1 MGKIKELETSLAN
14 KIAAGEVVE
23 RPSSVVKELLENA
36 IDAQATE
43 INIEV
48 EQSGVSS
55 IRVVDNGTGIAQ
67 EDLGLVFHRHA
78 TSKIVADDDLFH
90 IRTLG
95 FRGEALASISSVAK
109 VTLKTC
115 TDNENGHEIYA
126 ENGKIIHQKPAK
138 AKKGTDI
145 QVDSLFYNTPARLKY
160 IKSLYTE
167 LGKITDIVN
176 RMAMSHPEI
185 RISLVSDGKKLL
197 STNGSGRTNEVMA
210 EIYGMKV
217 AKDLVHISGDTS
229 DYHLEGFVA
238 KPEHSR
244 SNKHY
249 ISIFIN
255 GRYIKNFVLNKAI
268 LEGYHTLLTI
278 GRFPICYINIQ
289 MDPILVDVNVHPT
302 KLEVRLSKE
311 DQLYD
316 LIVTKIREAF
326 KDKILIPQND
336 LNHASK
342 KNKVLETFEQQ
353 KINFE
358 KQQSQIGE
366 TSAPYVHDQK
376 DKNHDVESHKNN
388 LDSTS
393 STNNESTEVS
403 NELHNHIDDSYLQ
416 SQKEVLFDME
426 QNTSNEYEISNQQSN
441 DIKGTVS
448 QTPHRRVPYM
458 EIVGQV
464 HGTYIIAQN
473 ENGMFM
479 IDQHA
484 AQERIKYEYFRE
496 KIGEVTNEVQNLL
509 IPLTFHFSKDE
520 QMIIDQYKDEL
531 DKVGVHLEH
540 FGGHDYIV
548 NSYPVWFPK
557 EEAEEIIKDMIEL
570 VLKHKS
576 VDVKKIR
583 EDAAIM
589 MSCKKSIKANHYLKN
604 NEMADLIDQLR
615 EAEDPFT
622 CPHGRPIIINF
633 SNYELEKLIK
643 TDYKACVVLDM
654 HIGHLK
660 SIMELLKSHSIECYV
675 HIDLIKG
682 LSHDEFAC
690 EYIIQQYKPKGIV
703 STKAKVIKKAKM
715 LNTLTI
721 FRVFI
726 IDSQALT
733 RSIELIKKVEPD
745 YVEVLPGVAS
755 KAVSKIQQETSA
767 SVIAGGLIDEQ
778 SEIREAISNGAKYVT
793 TSYEKLW

>member
-126 ENGKIIHQKPAK
+126 EDGKIIHQKPAK

-336 LNHASK
+336 LNHAPK

-403 NELHNHIDDSYLQ
+403 NELHNYIDDSYLQ

-548 NSYPVWFPK
+548 NSYPVWLPK

-633 SNYELEKLIK
+633 SNYELEKLFK
-643 TDYKACVVLDM
+643 
-654 HIGHLK
+654 
-660 SIMELLKSHSIECYV
+660 
-675 HIDLIKG
+675 
-682 LSHDEFAC
+682 
-690 EYIIQQYKPKGIV
+690 
-703 STKAKVIKKAKM
+703 
-715 LNTLTI
+715 
-721 FRVFI
+721 RVM
-726 IDSQALT
+726 
-733 RSIELIKKVEPD
+733 
-745 YVEVLPGVAS
+745 
-755 KAVSKIQQETSA
+755 
-767 SVIAGGLIDEQ
+767 
-778 SEIREAISNGAKYVT
+778 
-793 TSYEKLW
+793 

>member
-1 MGKIKELETSLAN
+1 MGKIKELQTSLAN

-36 IDAQATE
+36 IDAKSTE

-48 EQSGVSS
+48 EQSGISS
-55 IRVVDNGTGIAQ
+55 IRVVDNGTGIEQ
-67 EDLGLVFHRHA
+67 DDLDLVFHRHA
-78 TSKIVADDDLFH
+78 TSKLDADDDLFH

-115 TDNENGHEIYA
+115 TDSENGHEIYA
-126 ENGKIIHQKPAK
+126 ENGEILSRKPAK

-145 QVDSLFYNTPARLKY
+145 TVSSLFYNTPARLKY

-176 RMAMSHPEI
+176 RMAMSHPYI
-185 RISLVSDGKKLL
+185 RISLISDGKTLL
-197 STNGSGRTNEVMA
+197 KTNGSGKTNEVMS
-210 EIYGMKV
+210 EIYGIKV
-217 AKDLVHISGDTS
+217 AKDLVHIQGDTS

-268 LEGYHTLLTI
+268 IEGYHTLLTI
-278 GRFPICYINIQ
+278 GRYPICYLNIE

-311 DQLYD
+311 EQLYQ
-316 LIVTKIREAF
+316 LIVEKIRYAF
-326 KDKILIPQND
+326 KDRILIPQND
-336 LNHASK
+336 LDRTPK
-342 KNKVLETFEQQ
+342 KNKVLNQFEQQ
-353 KINFE
+353 KLDFE
-358 KQQSQIGE
+358 RRQQNSNQ
-366 TSAPYVHDQK
+366 
-376 DKNHDVESHKNN
+376 DKTNSHYYGMSESKLQNPNLEKND
-388 LDSTS
+388 LD
-393 STNNESTEVS
+393 NNELINESTENFV
-403 NELHNHIDDSYLQ
+403 HNNKRSDDKDYFQ
-416 SQKEVLFDME
+416 IQKEILNDLDNGDASLLNDESTNDSEEVVTE
-426 QNTSNEYEISNQQSN
+426 QNNNDEASSKTYQTLYSKQDNN
-441 DIKGTVS
+441 DIKGKVS
-448 QTPHRRVPYM
+448 NTPSRRVPYM
-458 EIVGQV
+458 EVVGQV

-496 KIGEVTNEVQNLL
+496 KIGEVTNEVQDLL

-520 QMIIDQYKDEL
+520 QMIIDQYQDEL

-557 EEAEEIIKDMIEL
+557 AEAEEIIQDMVEL
-570 VLKHKS
+570 VLNDKK
-576 VDVKKIR
+576 VNVKKMR

-633 SNYELEKLIK
+633 SNYELEKLFK
-643 TDYKACVVLDM
+643 
-654 HIGHLK
+654 
-660 SIMELLKSHSIECYV
+660 
-675 HIDLIKG
+675 
-682 LSHDEFAC
+682 
-690 EYIIQQYKPKGIV
+690 
-703 STKAKVIKKAKM
+703 
-715 LNTLTI
+715 
-721 FRVFI
+721 RVM
-726 IDSQALT
+726 
-733 RSIELIKKVEPD
+733 
-745 YVEVLPGVAS
+745 
-755 KAVSKIQQETSA
+755 
-767 SVIAGGLIDEQ
+767 
-778 SEIREAISNGAKYVT
+778 
-793 TSYEKLW
+793 

>member
-1 MGKIKELETSLAN
+1 MGKIKELQTSLAN

-36 IDAQATE
+36 IDAKSTE

-48 EQSGVSS
+48 EQSGISS
-55 IRVVDNGTGIAQ
+55 IRVVDNGTGIEQ
-67 EDLGLVFHRHA
+67 DDLDLVFHRHA
-78 TSKIVADDDLFH
+78 TSKLDADDDLFH

-115 TDNENGHEIYA
+115 TDRENGHEIYA
-126 ENGKIIHQKPAK
+126 ENGEILSRKPAK

-145 QVDSLFYNTPARLKY
+145 TVSSLFYNTPARLKY

-176 RMAMSHPEI
+176 RMAMSHPDI
-185 RISLVSDGKKLL
+185 RISLISDGKTLL
-197 STNGSGRTNEVMA
+197 KTNGSGKTNEVMA
-210 EIYGMKV
+210 EIYGIKV
-217 AKDLVHISGDTS
+217 AKDLVHIQGDTS

-268 LEGYHTLLTI
+268 IEGYHTLLTI
-278 GRFPICYINIQ
+278 GRYPICYLNIE

-311 DQLYD
+311 EQLYQ
-316 LIVTKIREAF
+316 LIVEKIRYAF
-326 KDKILIPQND
+326 KDRILIPQND
-336 LNHASK
+336 LDRTPK
-342 KNKVLETFEQQ
+342 KNKVLNQFEQQ
-353 KINFE
+353 KLDFE
-358 KQQSQIGE
+358 RRQRNSNQDKKNSQYYDMSE
-366 TSAPYVHDQK
+366 FEVQNP
-376 DKNHDVESHKNN
+376 N
-388 LDSTS
+388 LD
-393 STNNESTEVS
+393 NNELINESTESFV
-403 NELHNHIDDSYLQ
+403 HNNKHSDDKDYFQ
-416 SQKEVLFDME
+416 IQKEILNDLDKGDALSLNDESTNDSEEVVTE
-426 QNTSNEYEISNQQSN
+426 QNNSDEASSKASQTLYSQQDNN
-441 DIKGTVS
+441 DIKGKVS
-448 QTPHRRVPYM
+448 NTPSRRVPYM
-458 EIVGQV
+458 EVVGQV

-496 KIGEVTNEVQNLL
+496 KIGEVTNEVQDLL

-520 QMIIDQYKDEL
+520 QMIIDQYQDEL

-557 EEAEEIIKDMIEL
+557 AEAEEIIQDMVEL
-570 VLKHKS
+570 VLNDKK
-576 VDVKKIR
+576 VNVKKMR

-633 SNYELEKLIK
+633 SNYELEKLFK
-643 TDYKACVVLDM
+643 
-654 HIGHLK
+654 
-660 SIMELLKSHSIECYV
+660 
-675 HIDLIKG
+675 
-682 LSHDEFAC
+682 
-690 EYIIQQYKPKGIV
+690 
-703 STKAKVIKKAKM
+703 
-715 LNTLTI
+715 
-721 FRVFI
+721 RVM
-726 IDSQALT
+726 
-733 RSIELIKKVEPD
+733 
-745 YVEVLPGVAS
+745 
-755 KAVSKIQQETSA
+755 
-767 SVIAGGLIDEQ
+767 
-778 SEIREAISNGAKYVT
+778 
-793 TSYEKLW
+793 

>member
-1 MGKIKELETSLAN
+1 MGKIKELQTSLAN

-23 RPSSVVKELLENA
+23 RPGSVVKELLENA

-55 IRVVDNGTGIAQ
+55 IRVVDNGTGIQA

-78 TSKIVADDDLFH
+78 TSKLEEDDDLFH

-115 TDNENGHEIYA
+115 TDNEEGQEIYV
-126 ENGKIIHQKPAK
+126 ENGELLNHKPAK
-138 AKKGTDI
+138 AKRGTDI
-145 QVDSLFYNTPARLKY
+145 LVESLFYNTPARLKY

-176 RMAMSHPEI
+176 RMAMSHPDI
-185 RISLVSDGKKLL
+185 RISLVSDGKTIIK
-197 STNGSGRTNEVMA
+197 TNGSGRTNEVMS

-217 AKDLVHISGDTS
+217 AKDLVHITGDTS

-244 SNKHY
+244 SNNHY

-255 GRYIKNFVLNKAI
+255 GRYIKNFLLNKAI

-278 GRFPICYINIQ
+278 GRFPICYINIE

-311 DQLYD
+311 DQLFE
-316 LIVTKIREAF
+316 LIVEKIRAAF
-326 KDKILIPQND
+326 KDRILIPQND
-336 LNHASK
+336 MDKLNK
-342 KNKVLETFEQQ
+342 KNKVLDTFEQQ
-353 KINFE
+353 KMDFE
-358 KQQSQIGE
+358 RRKQQAAQTHHEKAQSSDGE
-366 TSAPYVHDQK
+366 TQDKAFEQPAPSEAMTTNHFNHSYIQEEPYSDDGYV
-376 DKNHDVESHKNN
+376 
-388 LDSTS
+388 
-393 STNNESTEVS
+393 
-403 NELHNHIDDSYLQ
+403 Q
-416 SQKEVLFDME
+416 SQREVLFDMDDVQE
-426 QNTSNEYEISNQQSN
+426 ASVDQLDDTS
-441 DIKGTVS
+441 DIKGSVS
-448 QTPHRRVPYM
+448 QDPARRVPYM

-473 ENGMFM
+473 EQGMFM

-496 KIGEVTNEVQNLL
+496 KIGEVSNEVQNLL

-520 QMIIDQYKDEL
+520 LMLIKQYKEEL
-531 DKVGVHLEH
+531 DKVGVHLEP

-548 NSYPVWFPK
+548 DSYPVWFPK
-557 EEAEEIIKDMIEL
+557 AEAEEIIKDMIEY
-570 VLKHKS
+570 VLEHKK

-604 NEMADLIDQLR
+604 NEMADLVNQLR
-615 EAEDPFT
+615 ETEDPFT

-633 SNYELEKLIK
+633 SNYEIERLFKR
-643 TDYKACVVLDM
+643 
-654 HIGHLK
+654 
-660 SIMELLKSHSIECYV
+660 IM
-675 HIDLIKG
+675 
-682 LSHDEFAC
+682 
-690 EYIIQQYKPKGIV
+690 
-703 STKAKVIKKAKM
+703 
-715 LNTLTI
+715 
-721 FRVFI
+721 
-726 IDSQALT
+726 
-733 RSIELIKKVEPD
+733 
-745 YVEVLPGVAS
+745 
-755 KAVSKIQQETSA
+755 
-767 SVIAGGLIDEQ
+767 
-778 SEIREAISNGAKYVT
+778 
-793 TSYEKLW
+793 

>member
-1 MGKIKELETSLAN
+1 MGKIKELQTSLAN

-36 IDAQATE
+36 IDAKSTE

-48 EQSGVSS
+48 EQSGISS
-55 IRVVDNGTGIAQ
+55 IRVVDNGTGIEQ
-67 EDLGLVFHRHA
+67 DDLDLVFHRHA
-78 TSKIVADDDLFH
+78 TSKLDADDDLFH

-126 ENGKIIHQKPAK
+126 ENGEILSRKPAK

-145 QVDSLFYNTPARLKY
+145 TVSSLFYNTPARLKY

-176 RMAMSHPEI
+176 RMAMSHPDI
-185 RISLVSDGKKLL
+185 RISLISDGKTLL
-197 STNGSGRTNEVMA
+197 KTNGSGKTNEVMS
-210 EIYGMKV
+210 EIYGIKV
-217 AKDLVHISGDTS
+217 AKDLVHIQGDTS

-268 LEGYHTLLTI
+268 IEGYHTLLTI
-278 GRFPICYINIQ
+278 GRYPICYLNIE
-289 MDPILVDVNVHPT
+289 MDSILVDVNVHPT

-311 DQLYD
+311 EQLYQ
-316 LIVTKIREAF
+316 LIVEKIRYAF
-326 KDKILIPQND
+326 KDRILIPQND
-336 LNHASK
+336 LDRTPK
-342 KNKVLETFEQQ
+342 KNKVLNQFEQQ
-353 KINFE
+353 KLDFE
-358 KQQSQIGE
+358 RRQRNSNQ
-366 TSAPYVHDQK
+366 
-376 DKNHDVESHKNN
+376 DKSNSHYYDMSESELQNPNLEKND
-388 LDSTS
+388 LD
-393 STNNESTEVS
+393 NNELINESTESFV
-403 NELHNHIDDSYLQ
+403 HNNKRSDDKDYFQ
-416 SQKEVLFDME
+416 IQKEILNDLDNGDASSLNDESINDSDEVVTE
-426 QNTSNEYEISNQQSN
+426 QNNSDEASSKVYQTLYSQQDNN
-441 DIKGTVS
+441 DIKGKVS
-448 QTPHRRVPYM
+448 NTPSRRVPYM
-458 EIVGQV
+458 EVVGQV

-496 KIGEVTNEVQNLL
+496 KIGEVTNEVQDLL

-520 QMIIDQYKDEL
+520 QMIIDQYQDEL

-557 EEAEEIIKDMIEL
+557 AEAEEIIQDMVEL
-570 VLKHKS
+570 VLNDKK
-576 VDVKKIR
+576 VNVKKMR

-633 SNYELEKLIK
+633 SNYELEKLFK
-643 TDYKACVVLDM
+643 
-654 HIGHLK
+654 
-660 SIMELLKSHSIECYV
+660 
-675 HIDLIKG
+675 
-682 LSHDEFAC
+682 
-690 EYIIQQYKPKGIV
+690 
-703 STKAKVIKKAKM
+703 
-715 LNTLTI
+715 
-721 FRVFI
+721 RVM
-726 IDSQALT
+726 
-733 RSIELIKKVEPD
+733 
-745 YVEVLPGVAS
+745 
-755 KAVSKIQQETSA
+755 
-767 SVIAGGLIDEQ
+767 
-778 SEIREAISNGAKYVT
+778 
-793 TSYEKLW
+793 

>member
-126 ENGKIIHQKPAK
+126 EDGKIIHQKPAK

-403 NELHNHIDDSYLQ
+403 NELHNYIDDSYLQ

-557 EEAEEIIKDMIEL
+557 AEAEEIIKDMIEL

-633 SNYELEKLIK
+633 SNYELEKLFK
-643 TDYKACVVLDM
+643 
-654 HIGHLK
+654 
-660 SIMELLKSHSIECYV
+660 
-675 HIDLIKG
+675 
-682 LSHDEFAC
+682 
-690 EYIIQQYKPKGIV
+690 
-703 STKAKVIKKAKM
+703 
-715 LNTLTI
+715 
-721 FRVFI
+721 RVM
-726 IDSQALT
+726 
-733 RSIELIKKVEPD
+733 
-745 YVEVLPGVAS
+745 
-755 KAVSKIQQETSA
+755 
-767 SVIAGGLIDEQ
+767 
-778 SEIREAISNGAKYVT
+778 
-793 TSYEKLW
+793 

>member
-126 ENGKIIHQKPAK
+126 EDGKIIHQKPAK

-278 GRFPICYINIQ
+278 RRFPICYINIQ

-336 LNHASK
+336 LNHAPK

-403 NELHNHIDDSYLQ
+403 NELHNYIDDSYLQ

-633 SNYELEKLIK
+633 SNYELEKLFK
-643 TDYKACVVLDM
+643 
-654 HIGHLK
+654 
-660 SIMELLKSHSIECYV
+660 
-675 HIDLIKG
+675 
-682 LSHDEFAC
+682 
-690 EYIIQQYKPKGIV
+690 
-703 STKAKVIKKAKM
+703 
-715 LNTLTI
+715 
-721 FRVFI
+721 RVM
-726 IDSQALT
+726 
-733 RSIELIKKVEPD
+733 
-745 YVEVLPGVAS
+745 
-755 KAVSKIQQETSA
+755 
-767 SVIAGGLIDEQ
+767 
-778 SEIREAISNGAKYVT
+778 
-793 TSYEKLW
+793 

>member
-548 NSYPVWFPK
+548 NSY
-557 EEAEEIIKDMIEL
+557 
-570 VLKHKS
+570 
-576 VDVKKIR
+576 
-583 EDAAIM
+583 
-589 MSCKKSIKANHYLKN
+589 SIF
-604 NEMADLIDQLR
+604 E
-615 EAEDPFT
+615 
-622 CPHGRPIIINF
+622 
-633 SNYELEKLIK
+633 
-643 TDYKACVVLDM
+643 
-654 HIGHLK
+654 
-660 SIMELLKSHSIECYV
+660 
-675 HIDLIKG
+675 
-682 LSHDEFAC
+682 
-690 EYIIQQYKPKGIV
+690 
-703 STKAKVIKKAKM
+703 
-715 LNTLTI
+715 
-721 FRVFI
+721 
-726 IDSQALT
+726 
-733 RSIELIKKVEPD
+733 
-745 YVEVLPGVAS
+745 
-755 KAVSKIQQETSA
+755 
-767 SVIAGGLIDEQ
+767 
-778 SEIREAISNGAKYVT
+778 
-793 TSYEKLW
+793 

>member
-126 ENGKIIHQKPAK
+126 EDGKIIHQKPAK

-336 LNHASK
+336 LNHAPK
-342 KNKVLETFEQQ
+342 KNMVLETFEQQ

-403 NELHNHIDDSYLQ
+403 NELHNYIDDSYLQ

-633 SNYELEKLIK
+633 SNYELEKLFK
-643 TDYKACVVLDM
+643 
-654 HIGHLK
+654 
-660 SIMELLKSHSIECYV
+660 
-675 HIDLIKG
+675 
-682 LSHDEFAC
+682 
-690 EYIIQQYKPKGIV
+690 
-703 STKAKVIKKAKM
+703 
-715 LNTLTI
+715 
-721 FRVFI
+721 RVM
-726 IDSQALT
+726 
-733 RSIELIKKVEPD
+733 
-745 YVEVLPGVAS
+745 
-755 KAVSKIQQETSA
+755 
-767 SVIAGGLIDEQ
+767 
-778 SEIREAISNGAKYVT
+778 
-793 TSYEKLW
+793 

>member
-1 MGKIKELETSLAN
+1 MGKIKQLETSLAN

-126 ENGKIIHQKPAK
+126 EDGKIIHQKPAK

-336 LNHASK
+336 LNHAPK

-403 NELHNHIDDSYLQ
+403 NELHNYIDDSYLQ

-633 SNYELEKLIK
+633 SNYELEKLFK
-643 TDYKACVVLDM
+643 
-654 HIGHLK
+654 
-660 SIMELLKSHSIECYV
+660 
-675 HIDLIKG
+675 
-682 LSHDEFAC
+682 
-690 EYIIQQYKPKGIV
+690 
-703 STKAKVIKKAKM
+703 
-715 LNTLTI
+715 
-721 FRVFI
+721 RVM
-726 IDSQALT
+726 
-733 RSIELIKKVEPD
+733 
-745 YVEVLPGVAS
+745 
-755 KAVSKIQQETSA
+755 
-767 SVIAGGLIDEQ
+767 
-778 SEIREAISNGAKYVT
+778 
-793 TSYEKLW
+793 

>member
-1 MGKIKELETSLAN
+1 MGKIKELQTSLAN

-36 IDAQATE
+36 IDAKSTE

-48 EQSGVSS
+48 EQSGISS
-55 IRVVDNGTGIAQ
+55 IRVVDNGTGIEQ
-67 EDLGLVFHRHA
+67 DDLDLVFHRHA
-78 TSKIVADDDLFH
+78 TSKLDADDDLFH

-115 TDNENGHEIYA
+115 TDSENGHEIYA
-126 ENGKIIHQKPAK
+126 ENGEILSRKPAK

-145 QVDSLFYNTPARLKY
+145 TVSSLFYNTPARLKY

-176 RMAMSHPEI
+176 RMAMSHPYI
-185 RISLVSDGKKLL
+185 RISLISDGKTLL
-197 STNGSGRTNEVMA
+197 KTNGSGKTNEVMS
-210 EIYGMKV
+210 EIYGIKV
-217 AKDLVHISGDTS
+217 AKDLVHIQGDTS

-268 LEGYHTLLTI
+268 IEGYHTLLTI
-278 GRFPICYINIQ
+278 GRYPICYLNIE

-311 DQLYD
+311 EQLYQ
-316 LIVTKIREAF
+316 LIVEKIRYAF
-326 KDKILIPQND
+326 KDRILIPQND
-336 LNHASK
+336 LDRTPK
-342 KNKVLETFEQQ
+342 KKKVLNQFEQQ
-353 KINFE
+353 KLDFE
-358 KQQSQIGE
+358 RRQQNSNQ
-366 TSAPYVHDQK
+366 
-376 DKNHDVESHKNN
+376 DKTNSHYYGMSESKLQNPNLEKND
-388 LDSTS
+388 LD
-393 STNNESTEVS
+393 NNELINESTENFV
-403 NELHNHIDDSYLQ
+403 HNNKRSDDKDYFQ
-416 SQKEVLFDME
+416 IQKEILNDLDNGDASLLNDESTNDSEEVVTE
-426 QNTSNEYEISNQQSN
+426 QSNNDEASSKTYQTLYSKQDNN
-441 DIKGTVS
+441 DIKGKVS
-448 QTPHRRVPYM
+448 NTPSRRVPYM
-458 EIVGQV
+458 EVVGQV

-496 KIGEVTNEVQNLL
+496 KIGEVTNEVQDLL

-520 QMIIDQYKDEL
+520 QMIIDQYQDEL

-557 EEAEEIIKDMIEL
+557 AEAEEIIQDMVEL
-570 VLKHKS
+570 VLNDKK
-576 VDVKKIR
+576 VNVKKLR

-633 SNYELEKLIK
+633 SNYELEKLFK
-643 TDYKACVVLDM
+643 
-654 HIGHLK
+654 
-660 SIMELLKSHSIECYV
+660 
-675 HIDLIKG
+675 
-682 LSHDEFAC
+682 
-690 EYIIQQYKPKGIV
+690 
-703 STKAKVIKKAKM
+703 
-715 LNTLTI
+715 
-721 FRVFI
+721 RVM
-726 IDSQALT
+726 
-733 RSIELIKKVEPD
+733 
-745 YVEVLPGVAS
+745 
-755 KAVSKIQQETSA
+755 
-767 SVIAGGLIDEQ
+767 
-778 SEIREAISNGAKYVT
+778 
-793 TSYEKLW
+793 

>member
-36 IDAQATE
+36 IDAQVTE

-126 ENGKIIHQKPAK
+126 EDGKIIHQKPAK

-336 LNHASK
+336 LNHAPK

-633 SNYELEKLIK
+633 SNYELEKLFK
-643 TDYKACVVLDM
+643 
-654 HIGHLK
+654 
-660 SIMELLKSHSIECYV
+660 
-675 HIDLIKG
+675 
-682 LSHDEFAC
+682 
-690 EYIIQQYKPKGIV
+690 
-703 STKAKVIKKAKM
+703 
-715 LNTLTI
+715 
-721 FRVFI
+721 RVM
-726 IDSQALT
+726 
-733 RSIELIKKVEPD
+733 
-745 YVEVLPGVAS
+745 
-755 KAVSKIQQETSA
+755 
-767 SVIAGGLIDEQ
+767 
-778 SEIREAISNGAKYVT
+778 
-793 TSYEKLW
+793 

>member
-1 MGKIKELETSLAN
+1 MLNRQKLIL
-14 KIAAGEVVE
+14 I
-23 RPSSVVKELLENA
+23 R
-36 IDAQATE
+36 
-43 INIEV
+43 
-48 EQSGVSS
+48 EQSGISS
-55 IRVVDNGTGIAQ
+55 IRVVDNGTGIEQ
-67 EDLGLVFHRHA
+67 DDLDLVFHRHA
-78 TSKIVADDDLFH
+78 TSKLDADDDLFH

-115 TDNENGHEIYA
+115 TDSENGHEIYA
-126 ENGKIIHQKPAK
+126 ENGEILSRKPAK

-145 QVDSLFYNTPARLKY
+145 TVSSLFYNTPARLKY

-176 RMAMSHPEI
+176 RMAMSHPYI
-185 RISLVSDGKKLL
+185 RISLISDGKTLL
-197 STNGSGRTNEVMA
+197 KTNGSGKTNEVMS
-210 EIYGMKV
+210 EIYGIKV
-217 AKDLVHISGDTS
+217 AKDLVHIQGDTS

-268 LEGYHTLLTI
+268 IEGYHTLLTI
-278 GRFPICYINIQ
+278 GRYPICYLNIE

-311 DQLYD
+311 EQLYQ
-316 LIVTKIREAF
+316 LIVEKIRYAF
-326 KDKILIPQND
+326 KDRILIPQND
-336 LNHASK
+336 LDRTPK
-342 KNKVLETFEQQ
+342 KNKVLNQFEQQ
-353 KINFE
+353 KLDFE
-358 KQQSQIGE
+358 RRQQNSNQ
-366 TSAPYVHDQK
+366 
-376 DKNHDVESHKNN
+376 DKTNSHYYGMSESKLQNPNLEKND
-388 LDSTS
+388 LD
-393 STNNESTEVS
+393 NNELINESTENFV
-403 NELHNHIDDSYLQ
+403 HNNKRSDDKDYFQ
-416 SQKEVLFDME
+416 IQKEILNDLDNGDASLLNDESTNDSEEVVTE
-426 QNTSNEYEISNQQSN
+426 QSNNDEASSKTYQTLYSKQDNN
-441 DIKGTVS
+441 DIKGKVS
-448 QTPHRRVPYM
+448 NTPSRRVPYM
-458 EIVGQV
+458 EVVGQV

-496 KIGEVTNEVQNLL
+496 KIGEVTNEVQDLL

-520 QMIIDQYKDEL
+520 QMIIDQYQDEL

-557 EEAEEIIKDMIEL
+557 AEAEEIIQDMVEL
-570 VLKHKS
+570 VLNDKK
-576 VDVKKIR
+576 VNVKKLR

-633 SNYELEKLIK
+633 SNYELEKLFK
-643 TDYKACVVLDM
+643 
-654 HIGHLK
+654 
-660 SIMELLKSHSIECYV
+660 
-675 HIDLIKG
+675 
-682 LSHDEFAC
+682 
-690 EYIIQQYKPKGIV
+690 
-703 STKAKVIKKAKM
+703 
-715 LNTLTI
+715 
-721 FRVFI
+721 RVM
-726 IDSQALT
+726 
-733 RSIELIKKVEPD
+733 
-745 YVEVLPGVAS
+745 
-755 KAVSKIQQETSA
+755 
-767 SVIAGGLIDEQ
+767 
-778 SEIREAISNGAKYVT
+778 
-793 TSYEKLW
+793 

>member
-1 MGKIKELETSLAN
+1 MGKIKELQTSLAN

-36 IDAQATE
+36 IDAQSTE

-48 EQSGVSS
+48 EQSGIAS
-55 IRVVDNGTGIAQ
+55 IRVVDNGTGIEQ
-67 EDLGLVFHRHA
+67 DDLKLVFHRHA
-78 TSKIVADDDLFH
+78 TSKLDADDDLFH

-115 TDNENGHEIYA
+115 TDSENGHEIYA
-126 ENGKIIHQKPAK
+126 ENGEIISEKPAK

-145 QVDSLFYNTPARLKY
+145 TVKSLFYNTPARLKY

-176 RMAMSHPEI
+176 RMAMSHPDI
-185 RISLVSDGKKLL
+185 RISLVSDNKTLL
-197 STNGSGRTNEVMA
+197 KTNGSGKTNEVMA
-210 EIYGMKV
+210 EIYGIKV
-217 AKDLVHISGDTS
+217 AKDLVHIERDTS
-229 DYHLEGFVA
+229 DYHLDGYVA

-268 LEGYHTLLTI
+268 IEGYHTLLTI
-278 GRFPICYINIQ
+278 GRYPICYINIE

-311 DQLYD
+311 EQLYD
-316 LIVTKIREAF
+316 LIVKKIREAF
-326 KDKILIPQND
+326 KDRILIPQND
-336 LNHASK
+336 LDKTPK
-342 KNKVLETFEQQ
+342 KNKVLHTFEQQ
-353 KINFE
+353 KLDFE
-358 KQQSQIGE
+358 KKQRMRNQATNDTQPGYQPTEDSFTEKLNEDTYNDYQSDNNDLAIDKNNDESALHNNKRNEDIDYFQIQKEILNSIDRAEIEDANTETNDTE
-366 TSAPYVHDQK
+366 TSK
-376 DKNHDVESHKNN
+376 DDLNEA
-388 LDSTS
+388 
-393 STNNESTEVS
+393 TNN
-403 NELHNHIDDSYLQ
+403 I
-416 SQKEVLFDME
+416 
-426 QNTSNEYEISNQQSN
+426 QQD
-441 DIKGTVS
+441 DIKGKVS
-448 QTPHRRVPYM
+448 STPTRRVPYM
-458 EIVGQV
+458 EVVGQV

-496 KIGEVTNEVQNLL
+496 KIGEVTNEVQDLL

-520 QMIIDQYKDEL
+520 QMIIDQYQEEL

-548 NSYPVWFPK
+548 SSYPVWFPK
-557 EEAEEIIKDMIEL
+557 AEAQEIIQDMVEL
-570 VLKHKS
+570 VLNHKK
-576 VDVKKIR
+576 VDVKKMR

-633 SNYELEKLIK
+633 SNYELEKLFK
-643 TDYKACVVLDM
+643 
-654 HIGHLK
+654 
-660 SIMELLKSHSIECYV
+660 
-675 HIDLIKG
+675 
-682 LSHDEFAC
+682 
-690 EYIIQQYKPKGIV
+690 
-703 STKAKVIKKAKM
+703 
-715 LNTLTI
+715 
-721 FRVFI
+721 RVM
-726 IDSQALT
+726 
-733 RSIELIKKVEPD
+733 
-745 YVEVLPGVAS
+745 
-755 KAVSKIQQETSA
+755 
-767 SVIAGGLIDEQ
+767 
-778 SEIREAISNGAKYVT
+778 
-793 TSYEKLW
+793 

>member
-1 MGKIKELETSLAN
+1 MGKIKELQTSLAN

-36 IDAQATE
+36 IDADATE

-48 EQSGVSS
+48 EQSGISS
-55 IRVVDNGTGIAQ
+55 IRVVDNGSGIEQ
-67 EDLGLVFHRHA
+67 DDLALVFHRHA
-78 TSKIVADDDLFH
+78 TSKLDADDDLFH

-115 TDNENGHEIYA
+115 TDNENGHEVYA
-126 ENGKIIHQKPAK
+126 ENGVIINQKPAK

-145 QVDSLFYNTPARLKY
+145 LVESLFYNTPARLKY

-176 RMAMSHPEI
+176 RMAMSHPNI
-185 RISLVSDGKKLL
+185 RISLVSDGKTLI
-197 STNGSGRTNEVMA
+197 STNGSRRTNEVMA

-217 AKDLVHISGDTS
+217 AKDLVHISGNTS

-244 SNKHY
+244 SNRHY

-268 LEGYHTLLTI
+268 QEGYHTLLTI

-311 DQLYD
+311 EQLYE
-316 LIVTKIREAF
+316 LIVNKIREAF
-326 KDKILIPQND
+326 KDRILIPQND
-336 LNHASK
+336 LDHSSK
-342 KNKVLETFEQQ
+342 KNKVLEIFEQQ
-353 KINFE
+353 KMDFE
-358 KQQSQIGE
+358 KKNASATGQDTSKYRFSQGQSTSDKKDLEVNESLNEDVYE
-366 TSAPYVHDQK
+366 TASENDYSHSEVSQYIQRTNEDNYFQNQK
-376 DKNHDVESHKNN
+376 DI
-388 LDSTS
+388 L
-393 STNNESTEVS
+393 NEMEIEALRNDDFS
-403 NELHNHIDDSYLQ
+403 NDE
-416 SQKEVLFDME
+416 
-426 QNTSNEYEISNQQSN
+426 N

-448 QTPHRRVPYM
+448 KTPNRRVPYM
-458 EIVGQV
+458 EVVGQV

-484 AQERIKYEYFRE
+484 AQERIKYEYFRD
-496 KIGEVTNEVQNLL
+496 KIDEVSNEVQNLL

-520 QMIIDQYKDEL
+520 QMIIDQYKEEL

-540 FGGHDYIV
+540 YIV

-557 EEAEEIIKDMIEL
+557 RETEEIIKDMIEL
-570 VLKHKS
+570 VLKHKK
-576 VDVKKIR
+576 VDVRKMR

-633 SNYELEKLIK
+633 SNYELEKLFK
-643 TDYKACVVLDM
+643 
-654 HIGHLK
+654 
-660 SIMELLKSHSIECYV
+660 
-675 HIDLIKG
+675 
-682 LSHDEFAC
+682 
-690 EYIIQQYKPKGIV
+690 
-703 STKAKVIKKAKM
+703 
-715 LNTLTI
+715 
-721 FRVFI
+721 RVM
-726 IDSQALT
+726 
-733 RSIELIKKVEPD
+733 
-745 YVEVLPGVAS
+745 
-755 KAVSKIQQETSA
+755 
-767 SVIAGGLIDEQ
+767 
-778 SEIREAISNGAKYVT
+778 
-793 TSYEKLW
+793 

>member
-1 MGKIKELETSLAN
+1 MGKIKELQTSLAN

-36 IDAQATE
+36 IDAKSTE

-48 EQSGVSS
+48 EQSGISS
-55 IRVVDNGTGIAQ
+55 IRVVDNGTGIEQ
-67 EDLGLVFHRHA
+67 DDLDLVFHRHA
-78 TSKIVADDDLFH
+78 TSKLDADDDLFH

-115 TDNENGHEIYA
+115 TDCENGHEIYA
-126 ENGKIIHQKPAK
+126 ENGEILSRKPAK

-145 QVDSLFYNTPARLKY
+145 TVSSLFYNTPARLKY

-176 RMAMSHPEI
+176 RMAMSHPYI
-185 RISLVSDGKKLL
+185 RISLISDGKTLL
-197 STNGSGRTNEVMA
+197 KTNGSGKTNEVMS
-210 EIYGMKV
+210 EIYGIKV
-217 AKDLVHISGDTS
+217 AKDLVHIQGDTS

-268 LEGYHTLLTI
+268 IEGYHTLLTI
-278 GRFPICYINIQ
+278 GRYPICYLNIE

-311 DQLYD
+311 EQLYQ
-316 LIVTKIREAF
+316 LIVEKIRYAF
-326 KDKILIPQND
+326 KDRILIPQND
-336 LNHASK
+336 LDRTPK
-342 KNKVLETFEQQ
+342 KNKVLNQFEQQ
-353 KINFE
+353 KLDFE
-358 KQQSQIGE
+358 RRQQNSNQ
-366 TSAPYVHDQK
+366 
-376 DKNHDVESHKNN
+376 DKTNSHYYGMSESKLQNPNLEKND
-388 LDSTS
+388 LD
-393 STNNESTEVS
+393 NNELINESTENFV
-403 NELHNHIDDSYLQ
+403 HNNKRSDDKDYFQ
-416 SQKEVLFDME
+416 IQKEILNDLDNGDASLLNDESTNDSEEVVTE
-426 QNTSNEYEISNQQSN
+426 QSNNDEASSKTYQTLYSKQDNN
-441 DIKGTVS
+441 DIKGKVS
-448 QTPHRRVPYM
+448 NTPSRRVPYM
-458 EIVGQV
+458 EVVGQV

-496 KIGEVTNEVQNLL
+496 KIGEVTNEVQDLL

-520 QMIIDQYKDEL
+520 QMIIDQYQDEL

-557 EEAEEIIKDMIEL
+557 AEAEEIIQDMVEL
-570 VLKHKS
+570 VLNDKK
-576 VDVKKIR
+576 VNVKKLR

-633 SNYELEKLIK
+633 SNYELEKLFK
-643 TDYKACVVLDM
+643 
-654 HIGHLK
+654 
-660 SIMELLKSHSIECYV
+660 
-675 HIDLIKG
+675 
-682 LSHDEFAC
+682 
-690 EYIIQQYKPKGIV
+690 
-703 STKAKVIKKAKM
+703 
-715 LNTLTI
+715 
-721 FRVFI
+721 RVM
-726 IDSQALT
+726 
-733 RSIELIKKVEPD
+733 
-745 YVEVLPGVAS
+745 
-755 KAVSKIQQETSA
+755 
-767 SVIAGGLIDEQ
+767 
-778 SEIREAISNGAKYVT
+778 
-793 TSYEKLW
+793 

>member
-78 TSKIVADDDLFH
+78 TSKIVADNDLFH

-197 STNGSGRTNEVMA
+197 NTNGSGRTNEVMA

-589 MSCKKSIKANHYLKN
+589 MSCKKSLKANHYLKN

-633 SNYELEKLIK
+633 SNYELEKLFK
-643 TDYKACVVLDM
+643 
-654 HIGHLK
+654 
-660 SIMELLKSHSIECYV
+660 
-675 HIDLIKG
+675 
-682 LSHDEFAC
+682 
-690 EYIIQQYKPKGIV
+690 
-703 STKAKVIKKAKM
+703 
-715 LNTLTI
+715 
-721 FRVFI
+721 RVM
-726 IDSQALT
+726 
-733 RSIELIKKVEPD
+733 
-745 YVEVLPGVAS
+745 
-755 KAVSKIQQETSA
+755 
-767 SVIAGGLIDEQ
+767 
-778 SEIREAISNGAKYVT
+778 
-793 TSYEKLW
+793 

>member
-366 TSAPYVHDQK
+366 KSAPYVHDQK

-633 SNYELEKLIK
+633 SNYELEKLFK
-643 TDYKACVVLDM
+643 
-654 HIGHLK
+654 
-660 SIMELLKSHSIECYV
+660 
-675 HIDLIKG
+675 
-682 LSHDEFAC
+682 
-690 EYIIQQYKPKGIV
+690 
-703 STKAKVIKKAKM
+703 
-715 LNTLTI
+715 
-721 FRVFI
+721 RVM
-726 IDSQALT
+726 
-733 RSIELIKKVEPD
+733 
-745 YVEVLPGVAS
+745 
-755 KAVSKIQQETSA
+755 
-767 SVIAGGLIDEQ
+767 
-778 SEIREAISNGAKYVT
+778 
-793 TSYEKLW
+793 

>member
-197 STNGSGRTNEVMA
+197 NTNGSGRTNEVMA

-217 AKDLVHISGDTS
+217 AKDLVHISDDTS

-633 SNYELEKLIK
+633 SNYELEKLFK
-643 TDYKACVVLDM
+643 
-654 HIGHLK
+654 
-660 SIMELLKSHSIECYV
+660 
-675 HIDLIKG
+675 
-682 LSHDEFAC
+682 
-690 EYIIQQYKPKGIV
+690 
-703 STKAKVIKKAKM
+703 
-715 LNTLTI
+715 
-721 FRVFI
+721 RVM
-726 IDSQALT
+726 
-733 RSIELIKKVEPD
+733 
-745 YVEVLPGVAS
+745 
-755 KAVSKIQQETSA
+755 
-767 SVIAGGLIDEQ
+767 
-778 SEIREAISNGAKYVT
+778 
-793 TSYEKLW
+793 

>member
-548 NSYPVWFPK
+548 NSYRVWFPK

-633 SNYELEKLIK
+633 SNYELEKLFK
-643 TDYKACVVLDM
+643 
-654 HIGHLK
+654 
-660 SIMELLKSHSIECYV
+660 
-675 HIDLIKG
+675 
-682 LSHDEFAC
+682 
-690 EYIIQQYKPKGIV
+690 
-703 STKAKVIKKAKM
+703 
-715 LNTLTI
+715 
-721 FRVFI
+721 RVM
-726 IDSQALT
+726 
-733 RSIELIKKVEPD
+733 
-745 YVEVLPGVAS
+745 
-755 KAVSKIQQETSA
+755 
-767 SVIAGGLIDEQ
+767 
-778 SEIREAISNGAKYVT
+778 
-793 TSYEKLW
+793 

>member
-55 IRVVDNGTGIAQ
+55 IRVVDNGTGIGQ

-78 TSKIVADDDLFH
+78 TSKIVADNDLFH

-126 ENGKIIHQKPAK
+126 EDGKIIHQKPAK

-336 LNHASK
+336 LNHAPK

-426 QNTSNEYEISNQQSN
+426 QNTSNEYEILNQQSN

-633 SNYELEKLIK
+633 SNYELEKLFK
-643 TDYKACVVLDM
+643 
-654 HIGHLK
+654 
-660 SIMELLKSHSIECYV
+660 
-675 HIDLIKG
+675 
-682 LSHDEFAC
+682 
-690 EYIIQQYKPKGIV
+690 
-703 STKAKVIKKAKM
+703 
-715 LNTLTI
+715 
-721 FRVFI
+721 RVM
-726 IDSQALT
+726 
-733 RSIELIKKVEPD
+733 
-745 YVEVLPGVAS
+745 
-755 KAVSKIQQETSA
+755 
-767 SVIAGGLIDEQ
+767 
-778 SEIREAISNGAKYVT
+778 
-793 TSYEKLW
+793 